1 MGAIVNQAG
10 LEKSAVLL
18 MAVGEAA
25 AGQILRYL
33 SPTEVTQLAE
43 TMRRLGGQSRDRVA
57 SVLADFQAEAE
68 RQTGYGM
75 APQAFLGEAL
85 NQALGEEKA
94 TALLVRMEDDGAP
107 LKQLAWMA
115 PAELAHL
122 LAQEP
127 APVIAT
133 VLAHLDRDQA
143 AEVLMLLPPQA
154 REEALLSLSRWQGAA
169 PEALRELSD
178 WLASRIGQDQPAR
191 EQGEDLAASLLR
203 RLPKEAA
210 QAVNSGLSNRDPALA
225 GRLAAATLT
234 FQDLSRLDN
243 ASRTRLFKAAPAQI
257 LLQAMKGADP
267 GLVETLAQL
276 MGGTAAR
283 RLKDDLD
290 SLGAVR
296 VDQIEAAQE
305 EVVRLMRQLAGGGEL
320 SLEPMHE

>member
-1 MGAIVNQAG
+1 LLAR
-10 LEKSAVLL
+10 LEDA
-18 MAVGEAA
+18 
-25 AGQILRYL
+25 
-33 SPTEVTQLAE
+33 
-43 TMRRLGGQSRDRVA
+43 
-57 SVLADFQAEAE
+57 
-68 RQTGYGM
+68 
-75 APQAFLGEAL
+75 
-85 NQALGEEKA
+85 
-94 TALLVRMEDDGAP
+94 GAP

-115 PAELAHL
+115 PAEVSHL

-133 VLAHLDRDQA
+133 VLAHLEPDQA
-143 AEVLMLLPPQA
+143 AEVLMLLPPQT
-154 REEALLSLSRWQGAA
+154 RDEALLSLARWQGAA
-169 PEALRELSD
+169 PEALGELSD
-178 WLASRIGQDQPAR
+178 WLASRIRQEQPAWA
-191 EQGEDLAASLLR
+191 QGEELAASLLR

-210 QAVNSGLSNRDPALA
+210 QAVNNGLSKRDPALA

-276 MGGTAAR
+276 MGSTAAR

-296 VDQIEAAQE
+296 VDQIEAAQD

-320 SLEPMHE
+320 SLEPVHE

>member
-1 MGAIVNQAG
+1 MNQAG
-10 LEKSAVLL
+10 LEKSAILL
-18 MAVGEAA
+18 MSVGEAA
-25 AGQILRYL
+25 AGQVLRYL
-33 SPTEVTQLAE
+33 SPTEVAHLAE
-43 TMRRLGGQSRDRVA
+43 TMRGIGGQSRDRVA
-57 SVLADFQAEAE
+57 AVLADFEGEAE

-85 NQALGEEKA
+85 SQALGQEKA
-94 TALLVRMEDDGAP
+94 AALLARLEGEGAP

-115 PAELAHL
+115 PAEISQL

-133 VLAHLDRDQA
+133 VLAHLERDQA
-143 AEVLMLLPPQA
+143 AEVLMLLAPPQ
-154 REEALLSLSRWQGAA
+154 RDEALLSLSRWQGAA

-178 WLASRIGQDQPAR
+178 WLASRIEHAPPGR
-191 EQGEDLAASLLR
+191 EQGEELAASILR
-203 RLPKEAA
+203 RLPKDAA

-267 GLVETLAQL
+267 GLVETLAQR
-276 MGGTAAR
+276 MGSTAAR

-296 VDQIEAAQE
+296 VDQIEAAQD
-305 EVVRLMRQLAGGGEL
+305 EVVRLMQQLASGGEL

>member
-1 MGAIVNQAG
+1 MNQAG

-33 SPTEVTQLAE
+33 NPTEVTQLAE
-43 TMRRLGGQSRDRVA
+43 TMRRMGGQSRDRVA
-57 SVLADFQAEAE
+57 AVLAEFNADAE

-85 NQALGEEKA
+85 SHALGEEKA
-94 TALLVRMEDDGAP
+94 VALLARLEAEGAP

-115 PAELAHL
+115 PAEIAQL

-133 VLAHLDRDQA
+133 VLAHLERDQA
-143 AEVLMLLPPQA
+143 AEVLMLLAPQQ
-154 REEALLSLSRWQGAA
+154 RDEALLALTRWQGAA

-178 WLASRIGQDQPAR
+178 WLSSHINRQQPGP
-191 EQGEDLAASLLR
+191 EQGEELAASLLR
-203 RLPKEAA
+203 RIPKEAA

-267 GLVETLAQL
+267 GLVDMLAQR
-276 MGGTAAR
+276 MGSTAAR

-290 SLGAVR
+290 GLGAVR
-296 VDQIEAAQE
+296 LDQIETAQE
-305 EVVRLMRQLAGGGEL
+305 EVVRLMRELAGGGEL
-320 SLEPMHE
+320 SLETVHE

>member
-25 AGQILRYL
+25 AGHILRYL
-33 SPTEVTQLAE
+33 NPTEVTQLAE
-43 TMRRLGGQSRDRVA
+43 TMRRVGGQSRNRVA
-57 SVLADFQAEAE
+57 AVLADFQAEAE
-68 RQTGYGM
+68 RQTGFGM

-85 NQALGEEKA
+85 TQALGEEKA
-94 TALLVRMEDDGAP
+94 AALLARLEAEGAP

-115 PAELAHL
+115 PAEISHL
-122 LAQEP
+122 LGQEP

-133 VLAHLDRDQA
+133 VLAHLEQDQA
-143 AEVLMLLPPQA
+143 AEVLMLLPPPE
-154 REEALLSLSRWQGAA
+154 RDEALLSLARWQGAA
-169 PEALRELSD
+169 PEALSELSG
-178 WLASRIGQDQPAR
+178 WLASRVRQEQPGR
-191 EQGEDLAASLLR
+191 EQGEELAASLLR

-210 QAVNSGLSNRDPALA
+210 QAVNTGLAIRDPALA

-234 FQDLSRLDN
+234 FQDLIRLDN
-243 ASRTRLFKAAPAQI
+243 ASRTRLFKAAPAQT

-267 GLVETLAQL
+267 GLVESLAQR

-290 SLGAVR
+290 TLGAVR

-305 EVVRLMRQLAGGGEL
+305 EVVRLMRQLAGDGEL
-320 SLEPMHE
+320 SLESLHE

>member
-1 MGAIVNQAG
+1 MMNQAG

-18 MAVGEAA
+18 MAMGEAA

-43 TMRRLGGQSRDRVA
+43 TMRRMGGQSRERVA
-57 SVLADFQAEAE
+57 TVLAEFKADAE

-85 NQALGEEKA
+85 SQALGEEEA
-94 TALLVRMEDDGAP
+94 VALLARLEGEGAP

-115 PAELAHL
+115 PAEISQL

-127 APVIAT
+127 APVVAT
-133 VLAHLDRDQA
+133 VLAHLERDQA
-143 AEVLMLLPPQA
+143 AEVLMLLPPQQ
-154 REEALLSLSRWQGAA
+154 RDEALLSLTRWQGAA

-178 WLASRIGQDQPAR
+178 WLASRIRQEQPGR
-191 EQGEDLAASLLR
+191 EQGEELAASLLR
-203 RLPKEAA
+203 RMPKDAA
-210 QAVNSGLSNRDPALA
+210 EAVNSGLSSRDPALA

-234 FQDLSRLDN
+234 FQDLGRLDN

-267 GLVETLAQL
+267 GLVETLAQR
-276 MGGTAAR
+276 MGSTAAR

-296 VDQIEAAQE
+296 VVQIEAAQE

-320 SLEPMHE
+320 SLEAVHE